1 MLDKL
6 SVAFLI
12 RLSIVGLVSWLFWFN
27 GPLRQYFS
35 LYRAVSQ
42 RGRNKKEMIDE
53 RKKSPNITQPHLLQA
68 QQALAQ
74 L

>member
-12 RLSIVGLVSWLFWFN
+12 RLSIVGLVGRWFWLN

-42 RGRNKKEMIDE
+42 RGRNKKRNYR
-53 RKKSPNITQPHLLQA
+53 RKKKCPNIPHLQLLQA